1 LEQHTTPEGVD
12 LYRRGILLGAVSSL
26 GYSGANVFLRA
37 VDDCDPVWVSC
48 IKAIPTILVVFPWLV
63 WRYQKVE
70 SKFCPPKLVLG
81 LVLLSMASHFLG
93 NVGFQW
99 SLNKIGISLAVPI
112 CLGVLIVTG
121 ALVDWWFLKDKP
133 SRRTMWSMAILVTA
147 VVVLSTGGK
156 EAFAQLKRTL
166 EDPDSNP
173 YLLALAVGAVIV
185 SGINYGFFGAVIK
198 VVGNRDVS
206 QPAIMTIIS
215 VTGFLFL
222 LVISAL
228 NGSWEVERNLESEHL
243 LQMTLAG
250 ICNAIAFVALVSA
263 IKILSVTRYNLVN
276 ASQAALGAITGA
288 VIFHEPVSGW
298 MVGGIVL
305 TVVGLMVMKRNKG
318 PSSKHKIE

>member
-12 LYRRGILLGAVSSL
+12 LYRRGILLGAVSSI
-26 GYSGANVFLRA
+26 GYSAANVFLRA

-48 IKAIPTILVVFPWLV
+48 IKAVPTILVVFPWLV

-70 SKFCPPKLVLG
+70 SKFCPPKLALG

-166 EDPDSNP
+166 EAPDSNP

-222 LVISAL
+222 LVISAF
-228 NGSWEVERNLESEHL
+228 NGSWEVERNLEAEHL

-288 VIFHEPVSGW
+288 VIFHEPVSAW

-305 TVVGLMVMKRNKG
+305 TVVGLMVMKRNK
-318 PSSKHKIE
+318 

>member
-1 LEQHTTPEGVD
+1 MEQHTTPQGVD
-12 LYRRGILLGAVSSL
+12 LYRRGILLGAVSSI
-26 GYSGANVFLRA
+26 GYSAANVFLRA

-48 IKAIPTILVVFPWLV
+48 IKAVPTILVVFPWLV

-81 LVLLSMASHFLG
+81 LVLLSMTSHFLG

-133 SRRTMWSMAILVTA
+133 SRRTMWSMAILITA
-147 VVVLSTGGK
+147 VVVLSIGGK
-156 EAFAQLKRTL
+156 EAFAQLKKTL
-166 EDPDSNP
+166 EDSDSNP

-228 NGSWEVERNLESEHL
+228 NGSWRVGRNLEVENL
-243 LQMTLAG
+243 LHMTLAG

-288 VIFHEPVSGW
+288 VIFHEPVSSW

-305 TVVGLMVMKRNKG
+305 TVVGLMVMKRNK
-318 PSSKHKIE
+318 

>member
-1 LEQHTTPEGVD
+1 MEQHTTPEGVD
-12 LYRRGILLGAVSSL
+12 LYRRGILLGAVSSI
-26 GYSGANVFLRA
+26 GYSAANVFLRA

-48 IKAIPTILVVFPWLV
+48 IKAVPTILVVFPWLV

-70 SKFCPPKLVLG
+70 SKFCPPKLALG

-166 EDPDSNP
+166 EAPDSNP

-222 LVISAL
+222 LVISAF
-228 NGSWEVERNLESEHL
+228 NGSWEVERNLEAEHL

-288 VIFHEPVSGW
+288 VIFHEPVSAW

-305 TVVGLMVMKRNKG
+305 TVVGLMVMKRNK
-318 PSSKHKIE
+318 

>member
-1 LEQHTTPEGVD
+1 
-12 LYRRGILLGAVSSL
+12 
-26 GYSGANVFLRA
+26 
-37 VDDCDPVWVSC
+37 
-48 IKAIPTILVVFPWLV
+48 
-63 WRYQKVE
+63 
-70 SKFCPPKLVLG
+70 
-81 LVLLSMASHFLG
+81 
-93 NVGFQW
+93 
-99 SLNKIGISLAVPI
+99 
-112 CLGVLIVTG
+112 
-121 ALVDWWFLKDKP
+121 
-133 SRRTMWSMAILVTA
+133 MAILVTA

-166 EDPDSNP
+166 EAPDSNP

-222 LVISAL
+222 LVISAF
-228 NGSWEVERNLESEHL
+228 NGSWEVERNLEAEHL

-288 VIFHEPVSGW
+288 VIFHEPVSAW

-305 TVVGLMVMKRNKG
+305 TVVGLMVMKRNK
-318 PSSKHKIE
+318 

>member
-1 LEQHTTPEGVD
+1 MEEQASGPKVD
-12 LYRRGILLGAVSSL
+12 LYRRGIILGAVSSM
-26 GYSGANVFLRA
+26 GYSAANVFLRA

-48 IKAIPTILVVFPWLV
+48 IKAVPTILVVLPWLV
-63 WRYQKVE
+63 WRYRNVE
-70 SKFCPPKLVLG
+70 RKICPRNLALG
-81 LVLLSMASHFLG
+81 LVLLSMTSHFLG

-121 ALVDWWFLKDKP
+121 ALVDWWFLKDRP
-133 SRRTMWSMAILVTA
+133 SRRTLWSMMILITA

-156 EAFAQLKRTL
+156 EAFAQLKATL
-166 EDPDSNP
+166 DAPDSNP

-198 VVGNRDVS
+198 VVGNRGVS

-215 VTGFLFL
+215 TTGFLFL

-228 NGSWEVERNLESEHL
+228 NGSWEVDRNLELDHL
-243 LQMTLAG
+243 FLMTLAG

-276 ASQAALGAITGA
+276 ASQAALGAICGA
-288 VIFHEPVSGW
+288 AIFDEPVSVW
-298 MVGGIVL
+298 MVGGIIL
-305 TVVGLMVMKRNKG
+305 TVIGLMVMKKNK
-318 PSSKHKIE
+318 

>member
-1 LEQHTTPEGVD
+1 MANQLAPQRAD
-12 LYRRGILLGAVSSL
+12 LYRRGIILGAVSSV
-26 GYSGANVFLRA
+26 GYSAANVFLRA

-48 IKAIPTILVVFPWLV
+48 IKAVPTILIVFPWLV

-70 SKFCPPKLVLG
+70 RKICPPKLVLG
-81 LVLLSMASHFLG
+81 LVTLSIVSHYVG

-99 SLNKIGISLAVPI
+99 SLNKIGMSLAVPI

-133 SRRTMWSMAILVTA
+133 SARTIGSMVILITA

-156 EAFAQLKRTL
+156 EAFAQLKKL
-166 EDPDSNP
+166 LDNPDANP
-173 YLLALAVGAVIV
+173 YLLTFAIGAVII
-185 SGINYGFFGAVIK
+185 SGVNYGVFGAVIK
-198 VVGNRDVS
+198 VVGNRGVS

-222 LVISAL
+222 LVLSSQ
-228 NGSWEVERNLESEHL
+228 NGAWDEQHNLEFNNL
-243 LQMTLAG
+243 TQMTLAG

-276 ASQAALGAITGA
+276 ASQAALGAISGA
-288 VIFHEPVSGW
+288 VIFDEPVSVW
-298 MVGGIVL
+298 MVLGIVL
-305 TVVGLMVMKRNKG
+305 TVIGLMVMKRDK
-318 PSSKHKIE
+318 

>member
-1 LEQHTTPEGVD
+1 LANQLAPQRAD
-12 LYRRGILLGAVSSL
+12 LYRRGIILGAVSSV
-26 GYSGANVFLRA
+26 GYSAANVFLRA

-48 IKAIPTILVVFPWLV
+48 IKAVPTILIVFPWLV

-70 SKFCPPKLVLG
+70 RKICPPKLVLG
-81 LVLLSMASHFLG
+81 LVTLSIVSHYVG

-99 SLNKIGISLAVPI
+99 SLNKIGMSLAVPI

-133 SRRTMWSMAILVTA
+133 SARTIGSMVILITA

-156 EAFAQLKRTL
+156 EAFAQLKKL
-166 EDPDSNP
+166 LDNPDANP
-173 YLLALAVGAVIV
+173 YLLTFAIGAVII
-185 SGINYGFFGAVIK
+185 SGVNYGVFGAVIK
-198 VVGNRDVS
+198 VVGNRGVS

-222 LVISAL
+222 LVLSSQSGA
-228 NGSWEVERNLESEHL
+228 WDEQHNLEFNNL
-243 LQMTLAG
+243 AQMTLAG

-276 ASQAALGAITGA
+276 ASQAALGAISGA
-288 VIFHEPVSGW
+288 VIFDEPVSVW
-298 MVGGIVL
+298 MVLGIVL
-305 TVVGLMVMKRNKG
+305 TVIGLMVMKRDK
-318 PSSKHKIE
+318 

>member
-1 LEQHTTPEGVD
+1 LANQLAPQRAD
-12 LYRRGILLGAVSSL
+12 LYRRGIILGAVSSV
-26 GYSGANVFLRA
+26 GYSAANVFLRA

-48 IKAIPTILVVFPWLV
+48 IKAVPTILIVFPWLV

-70 SKFCPPKLVLG
+70 RKICPPKLVLG
-81 LVLLSMASHFLG
+81 LVTLSIVSHYVG

-99 SLNKIGISLAVPI
+99 SLNKIGMSLAVPI

-133 SRRTMWSMAILVTA
+133 SARTIGSMVILITA

-156 EAFAQLKRTL
+156 EAFAQLKKL
-166 EDPDSNP
+166 LDNPDANP
-173 YLLALAVGAVIV
+173 YLLTFAIGAVII
-185 SGINYGFFGAVIK
+185 SGVNYGVFGAVIK
-198 VVGNRDVS
+198 VVGNRGVS

-222 LVISAL
+222 LVLSSQ
-228 NGSWEVERNLESEHL
+228 NGAWDEQHNLEFNNL
-243 LQMTLAG
+243 AQMTLAG

-276 ASQAALGAITGA
+276 ASQAALGAISGA
-288 VIFHEPVSGW
+288 VIFDEPVSVW
-298 MVGGIVL
+298 MVLGIVL
-305 TVVGLMVMKRNKG
+305 TVIGLMVMKRDK
-318 PSSKHKIE
+318 

>member
-1 LEQHTTPEGVD
+1 M
-12 LYRRGILLGAVSSL
+12 YRRGILLGAVSSI
-26 GYSGANVFLRA
+26 GYSAANVFLRA

-48 IKAIPTILVVFPWLV
+48 IKAVPTILVVFPWLV

-70 SKFCPPKLVLG
+70 SKFCPPKLALG

-166 EDPDSNP
+166 EAPDSNP

-222 LVISAL
+222 LVISAF
-228 NGSWEVERNLESEHL
+228 NGSWEVERNLEAEHL

-288 VIFHEPVSGW
+288 VIFHEPVSAW

-305 TVVGLMVMKRNKG
+305 TVVGLMVMKRNK
-318 PSSKHKIE
+318 

>member
-1 LEQHTTPEGVD
+1 
-12 LYRRGILLGAVSSL
+12 
-26 GYSGANVFLRA
+26 
-37 VDDCDPVWVSC
+37 
-48 IKAIPTILVVFPWLV
+48 
-63 WRYQKVE
+63 
-70 SKFCPPKLVLG
+70 
-81 LVLLSMASHFLG
+81 
-93 NVGFQW
+93 
-99 SLNKIGISLAVPI
+99 
-112 CLGVLIVTG
+112 
-121 ALVDWWFLKDKP
+121 
-133 SRRTMWSMAILVTA
+133 MAILITA
-147 VVVLSTGGK
+147 VVVLSIGGK
-156 EAFAQLKRTL
+156 EAFAQLKKTL

-228 NGSWEVERNLESEHL
+228 NGSWRVERNLEVENL
-243 LQMTLAG
+243 LHMTLAG

-305 TVVGLMVMKRNKG
+305 TVVGLMVMKRNK
-318 PSSKHKIE
+318 

>member
-1 LEQHTTPEGVD
+1 MEQHTTPQGVD
-12 LYRRGILLGAVSSL
+12 LYRRGILLGAVSSI
-26 GYSGANVFLRA
+26 GYSAANVFLRA

-48 IKAIPTILVVFPWLV
+48 IKAVPTILVVFPWLV

-81 LVLLSMASHFLG
+81 LVLLSMTSHFLG

-112 CLGVLIVTG
+112 CLVVLIVTG

-133 SRRTMWSMAILVTA
+133 SRRTMWSMAILITA
-147 VVVLSTGGK
+147 VVVLSIGGK
-156 EAFAQLKRTL
+156 EAFAQLKKTL
-166 EDPDSNP
+166 EDSDSNP

-228 NGSWEVERNLESEHL
+228 NGSWRVGRNLEVENL
-243 LQMTLAG
+243 LHMTLAG

-288 VIFHEPVSGW
+288 VIFHEPVSSW

-305 TVVGLMVMKRNKG
+305 TVVGLMVMKRNK
-318 PSSKHKIE
+318 

>member
-1 LEQHTTPEGVD
+1 MANQLAPQRAD
-12 LYRRGILLGAVSSL
+12 LYRRGIILGAVSSV
-26 GYSGANVFLRA
+26 GYSAANVFLRA

-48 IKAIPTILVVFPWLV
+48 IKAVPTILIVFPWLV

-70 SKFCPPKLVLG
+70 RKICPPKLVLG
-81 LVLLSMASHFLG
+81 LVTLSIVSHYVG

-99 SLNKIGISLAVPI
+99 SLNKIGMSLAVPI

-133 SRRTMWSMAILVTA
+133 SARTIGSMVILITA

-156 EAFAQLKRTL
+156 EAFAQLKKL
-166 EDPDSNP
+166 LDNPDANP
-173 YLLALAVGAVIV
+173 YLLTFAIGAVII
-185 SGINYGFFGAVIK
+185 SGVNYGVFGAVIK
-198 VVGNRDVS
+198 VVGNRGVS

-222 LVISAL
+222 LVLSSQ
-228 NGSWEVERNLESEHL
+228 NGAWDEQHNLEFNNL
-243 LQMTLAG
+243 AQMTLAG

-276 ASQAALGAITGA
+276 ASQAALGAISGA
-288 VIFHEPVSGW
+288 VIFDEPVSVW
-298 MVGGIVL
+298 MVLGIVL
-305 TVVGLMVMKRNKG
+305 TVIGLMVMKRDK
-318 PSSKHKIE
+318 